1 MRSRR
6 SDSCFNRPRYG
17 DEIARAVPGLRAALD
32 AGETSVRELGGLGIA
47 LAQAVEEGV
56 SLGPAVYP
64 AGAWL
69 SPTGGHADLHEVPL
83 VWVHELAAKA
93 GELRQ
98 CDGTAFRKVLS
109 CSSSRFLR
117 RNSFNSACLCPA
129 MPEHRC
135 LVKSVLVLGGWMLLQ
150 RRCLKWNL

>member
-1 MRSRR
+1 M
-6 SDSCFNRPRYG
+6 
-17 DEIARAVPGLRAALD
+17 PGLRAALD